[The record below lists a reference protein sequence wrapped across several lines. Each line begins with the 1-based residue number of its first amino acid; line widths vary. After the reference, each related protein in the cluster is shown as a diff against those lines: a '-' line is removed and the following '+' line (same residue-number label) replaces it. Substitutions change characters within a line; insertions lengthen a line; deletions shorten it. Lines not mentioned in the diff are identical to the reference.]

1 LAATSDKFGKT
12 VGQDSEEHEA
22 RQVKEW
28 SENNKVFARQR
39 QQVYGLQKAID
50 TWKACKFWKPD
61 LED

>member
-28 SENNKVFARQR
+28 SENNKVFARQATA
-39 QQVYGLQKAID
+39 GLWPAKSN
-50 TWKACKFWKPD
+50 
-61 LED
+61 